1 MPAVPTLIIPV
12 ETQVREMDAKLLLA
26 CCAAERGYPVV
37 IGSRAYVHFAI
48 ADVSR
53 GIYIAKSMRGMSGLM
68 FRLIRGLGH
77 DIIAWE
83 EEALVHPQAE
93 VFYTLRLS
101 AGTIPFVSHLF
112 AWGEENR
119 QLLAGYPHRPAGL
132 PIHLTGNP
140 RGDMLRT
147 ELREFFDQD
156 VRALKQEHGEFLLI
170 NTNFSDVNPYIPAIG
185 LFLPQKA
192 AGDAPRLGQ
201 AGKGMPLPFATGL
214 RAHKQALLEDF
225 LQMIP
230 ALERAMPDMNLVV
243 RPHPSEDH
251 GVYHELARRCSRVK
265 VIHRGN
271 VLPWLLASRA
281 LVHNGCTTAVEA
293 YAMGVPAVAYLK
305 TFDAKFDLDFQG
317 FPNQLSAQCFGF
329 DELAT
334 ALRAIM
340 RGDGPA
346 LATPE
351 RDALL
356 DFHVAARTGPLAAE
370 RILDVLDATCRRA
383 RPAASALPARLGA
396 AALVRV
402 KAALT
407 RLNMQRP
414 GRNRGNYH
422 DHRFPRLAASD
433 VAQRVE
439 RLGRALGRFGS
450 IRIRERGEHLFEVL
464 AGQGAA
470 P

>member
-1 MPAVPTLIIPV
+1 
-12 ETQVREMDAKLLLA
+12 MDAKLLLA

-53 GIYIAKSMRGMSGLM
+53 GIYIAKSMRGMSSLM

-83 EEALVHPQAE
+83 EEALVHPQPE

-101 AGTIPFVSHLF
+101 ADTIPFVSHLF

-119 QLLAGYPHRPAGL
+119 QLLAGYPHRPPQL

-140 RGDMLRT
+140 RGDMLRS
-147 ELREFFDQD
+147 ELRAFFDED

-170 NTNFSDVNPYIPAIG
+170 NTNFADVNPYIPAIG
-185 LFLPQKA
+185 LFLPQKQ
-192 AGDAPRLGQ
+192 AGDPPRLGQ
-201 AGKGMPLPFATGL
+201 AGKGMPLPFATAL
-214 RAHKQALLEDF
+214 RAHKQALLDDF

-230 ALERAMPDMNLVV
+230 ALERAMPDMTLVV

-251 GVYHELARRCSRVK
+251 RVYHELAARCSRVR

-305 TFDAKFDLDFQG
+305 TFDARFDVEFQG
-317 FPNQLSAQCFGF
+317 FPNELSTRCFTF
-329 DELAT
+329 DELAAT
-334 ALRAIM
+334 LQAIV
-340 RGDGPA
+340 RGDAPA
-346 LATPE
+346 QETPE

-356 DFHVAARTGPLAAE
+356 NHYVSARTGPLAAE
-370 RILDVLDATCRRA
+370 RILDVLDATCRRDREA
-383 RPAASALPARLGA
+383 GSSLPARLGA
-396 AALVRV
+396 AALVRA

-407 RLNMQRP
+407 RLNMRRP
-414 GRNRGNYH
+414 GRNRGAYH
-422 DHRFPRLAASD
+422 DHRFPHLAAGE

-450 IRIRERGEHLFEVL
+450 IRIRERGEHLFEVV
-464 AGQGAA
+464 AVGGAA
-470 P
+470 S